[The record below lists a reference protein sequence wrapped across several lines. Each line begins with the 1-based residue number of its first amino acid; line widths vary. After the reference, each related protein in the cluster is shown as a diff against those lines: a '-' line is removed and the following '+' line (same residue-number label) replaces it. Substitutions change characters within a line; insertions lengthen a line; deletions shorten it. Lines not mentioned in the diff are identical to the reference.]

1 MTGRNDPQQN
11 QIVLIVEPDV
21 LIRQPL
27 AEYLRDC
34 GYRVIEA
41 VDDEEAR
48 QCLTEEVGPVDAVL
62 CDVNAQGD
70 PRFTLANWIRK
81 NHPRTQVII
90 AGSMAMAAE
99 KAGDLCED
107 GPAVKRPYDHR
118 QVLDHIRRLLAARD
132 RG

>member
-1 MTGRNDPQQN
+1 MTPPAEPQQN
-11 QIVLIVEPDV
+11 QIILIVEPDV
-21 LIRQPL
+21 LIRQSL

-41 VDDEEAR
+41 VNDDEAR
-48 QCLTEEVGPVDAVL
+48 QCLSGNVVQVDAVL
-62 CDVNAQGD
+62 CDVTAQGG
-70 PRFTLANWIRK
+70 PRFALANWIRQ
-81 NHPRTQVII
+81 NHPGTQVIL

-107 GPAVKRPYDHR
+107 GPALRKPYDHK